1 MQGYDQMKENR
12 SLSSWGW
19 TVPIVKTRRFSCLLR
34 LSSPQDLGEI
44 AQTFMSEIENGKS
57 LRFLIAYLAGGGF
70 GIKIQVEREG
80 EPINVRFSNRQQR
93 LQQFGES
100 VDG

>member
-1 MQGYDQMKENR
+1 M
-12 SLSSWGW
+12 
-19 TVPIVKTRRFSCLLR
+19 VPILKMRRFSCLLR
-34 LSSPQDLGEI
+34 LSLPPEMGEI